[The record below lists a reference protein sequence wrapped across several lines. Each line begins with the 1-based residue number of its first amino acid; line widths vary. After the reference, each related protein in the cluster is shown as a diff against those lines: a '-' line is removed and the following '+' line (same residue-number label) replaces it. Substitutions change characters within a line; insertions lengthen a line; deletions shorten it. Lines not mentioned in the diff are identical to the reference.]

1 MTLPFL
7 FQVRNVKCIKCGK
20 WGHINT
26 DKEVTIL
33 RTYVTH
39 ICDQK
44 FILGQRDRNL
54 ISPSLFSFSVMLT
67 LEDTY
72 IRRTF
77 NVVFLFAFFQCPL
90 FNKSKNAN
98 VDPSLITGI
107 RSYIFLP
114 FQSNFSSWVC
124 LHKFLSHMV
133 LKSKMSASS
142 VITACLEYNYLNQKH
157 EKLWQEVI
165 LPLFRSRDVFFEPLI
180 RRQK

>member
-33 RTYVTH
+33 RTYAKH
-39 ICDQK
+39 FCNQK
-44 FILGQRDRNL
+44 FILGLRNRNF
-54 ISPSLFSFSVMLT
+54 INPSLFNFSVMCT
-67 LEDTY
+67 LKD
-72 IRRTF
+72 INKRRGTF
-77 NVVFLFAFFQCPL
+77 NCFPFCFFQCPL

-124 LHKFLSHMV
+124 LHKLLSHTV

-142 VITACLEYNYLNQKH
+142 VITARLEY
-157 EKLWQEVI
+157 I
-165 LPLFRSRDVFFEPLI
+165 
-180 RRQK
+180 

>member
-1 MTLPFL
+1 MHFPEKQKKISYVFLYFHFHYFVTLPFL

-33 RTYVTH
+33 RTYAKH
-39 ICDQK
+39 FCNQK
-44 FILGQRDRNL
+44 FILGLRNRNF
-54 ISPSLFSFSVMLT
+54 INPSLFNFSVMCT
-67 LEDTY
+67 LKD
-72 IRRTF
+72 INKRRGTF
-77 NVVFLFAFFQCPL
+77 NCFPFCFFQCPL

-124 LHKFLSHMV
+124 LHKLLSHTV

-142 VITACLEYNYLNQKH
+142 VITARLEY
-157 EKLWQEVI
+157 I
-165 LPLFRSRDVFFEPLI
+165 
-180 RRQK
+180 